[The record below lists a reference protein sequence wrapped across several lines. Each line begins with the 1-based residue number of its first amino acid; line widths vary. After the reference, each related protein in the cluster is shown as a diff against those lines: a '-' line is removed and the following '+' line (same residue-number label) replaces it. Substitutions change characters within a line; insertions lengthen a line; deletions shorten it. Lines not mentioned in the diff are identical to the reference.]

1 MNKFFQ
7 PNPIWIL
14 VMWLFACQSELITE
28 STPTLNTP
36 LQIVSPTPFI
46 EPTATATA
54 ELPTEIPATST
65 PAEAEATTPA
75 PLIDPTA
82 APPTLTPVLPTST
95 PAASGFNPADYYYL
109 LNERPPTILA
119 IHRDTFELYQEY
131 PLDEL
136 DKVSPEGL
144 TIVTNDQ
151 LAQTP
156 LFGLPPAENGGY
168 FLISSQAKGDIF
180 VFDVP
185 LAENAPRPVS
195 PLLDIT
201 FSGLKKDA
209 SAVTFFG
216 GQVWVTAASDETLF
230 LVASELDKKDKGEVL
245 EEYDLSDLAEKA
257 PDTEGLAWLDSDS
270 IVLADDLSAHVVRYD
285 NFPACL
291 EEKACTAGWIQVF
304 NDLEPSGVAWDEEK
318 RLLLV
323 VDDEGVLFGLDE
335 YGQGARN
342 LFQIGYDLEDVA
354 VWPR

>member
-7 PNPIWIL
+7 PNPIWVL
-14 VMWLFACQSELITE
+14 VMWLVACQSEPITE
-28 STPTLNTP
+28 PTPTLNTP

-65 PAEAEATTPA
+65 PAEATTP
-75 PLIDPTA
+75 PVEPT
-82 APPTLTPVLPTST
+82 PTLEPSATPTTVLPTVA
-95 PAASGFNPADYYYL
+95 PVGFNPADYYYL

-119 IHRDTFELYQEY
+119 IHRDTLQLYQEY

-144 TIVTNDQ
+144 TIVTNAQ

-156 LFGLPPAENGGY
+156 LFGLPPAENGAY

-185 LAENAPRPVS
+185 LAESDPRPVS

-201 FSGLKKDA
+201 FSDLKKDA

-216 GQVWVTAASDETLF
+216 GQLWVTAASDETLF
-230 LVASELDKKDKGEVL
+230 LLASELDKKEKGEVL

-270 IVLADDLSAHVVRYD
+270 IVLADDLSAHLVRYD

-291 EEKACTAGWIQVF
+291 EEKACTAGWIQAF
-304 NDLEPSGVAWDEEK
+304 NDLEPSGIAWDEEK